1 MGGPADGH
9 TARVDTVN
17 IEDAPAAT
25 ATGDAVAV
33 ETVVAIGTRK
43 GLWVARSRDRREW
56 SLEGPHF
63 LMSEVASVALDT
75 RAGRSTVLAGVKS
88 WHWGP
93 TVQVSTDGGRTF
105 TESAER
111 ALAFPADTDTA
122 LERVWQLTPDP
133 NDPDVVWAG
142 VEPHALFRSDDGG
155 TRYDL
160 VRGLWEHPHRDR
172 WEPGFG
178 GGAVHTI
185 VPEPGHPEHLLV
197 AMSAGGVYRSDDG
210 GVTWAASNTGIRA
223 YFMPHDEYPEFGQC
237 VHKVARGAD
246 GELYA
251 QNHKGVYRSG
261 DSGRSWDSIAD
272 GLPTDFGFAVLA
284 HPSRPGT
291 VWNVPVTDD
300 GERIPP
306 DARLQVQRSDDSGR
320 TWREQSAG
328 LPSDSYTC
336 VLRDAACTDD
346 VGGPGDV
353 GADGSHESAGI
364 YLGTRNGD
372 VFASTDE
379 GESFTRIAT
388 QLPDVLVVRAARVP
402 VTAQSG
408 ARPGEGA

>member
-1 MGGPADGH
+1 M
-9 TARVDTVN
+9 DTVN

-25 ATGDAVAV
+25 TTGDAVAT
-33 ETVVAIGTRK
+33 ETVVAVGTRK

-75 RAGRSTVLAGVKS
+75 RAGRRTVLAGVKS
-88 WHWGP
+88 WHWGS

-210 GVTWAASNTGIRA
+210 GATWAASNTGIRA

-320 TWREQSAG
+320 TWREQSDG

-353 GADGSHESAGI
+353 GPDGSPEAVGI

-402 VTAQSG
+402 VAAPAG

>member
-1 MGGPADGH
+1 VGGPADGQ

-17 IEDAPAAT
+17 IEDAPAST
-25 ATGDAVAV
+25 LTGDPVAD

-75 RAGRSTVLAGVKS
+75 RAGRRTVLAGVKS

-210 GVTWAASNTGIRA
+210 GATWAASNTGIRA

-320 TWREQSAG
+320 TWREQSDG

-353 GADGSHESAGI
+353 GSDGSQEAVGI

-379 GESFTRIAT
+379 GESFVRIAT

-402 VTAQSG
+402 VAAPAD